1 MKKPNPYIVGAL
13 LGLAVINAPEIAA
26 KVNHRPSTDPIAN
39 LTRSVCGADQMPD
52 WYVSKATPRQGA
64 TITIVCHQDMLPEG
78 M

>member
-1 MKKPNPYIVGAL
+1 MKINPYITGAL
-13 LGLAVINAPEIAA
+13 LGLVVISAPDIHA
-26 KVNHRPSTDPIAN
+26 KIKPRPSTDPIAN